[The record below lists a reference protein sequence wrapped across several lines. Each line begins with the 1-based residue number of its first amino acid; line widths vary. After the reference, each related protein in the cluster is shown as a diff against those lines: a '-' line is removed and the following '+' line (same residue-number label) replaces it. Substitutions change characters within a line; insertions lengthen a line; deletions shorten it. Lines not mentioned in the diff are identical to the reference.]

1 MMKTRYLWAVAAAA
15 LLVSA
20 CDSPLDTN
28 PTDAIDA
35 DQALTTPRGIEL
47 GLNGA
52 YRGLQ
57 GGQLYGNVHMVY
69 PDLYADNLEFT
80 GTFQTDREVATRNI
94 STSNT
99 SIRDTWAVLYN
110 GINRTNNLID
120 AIPNV
125 SGLSADEAEQA
136 IAESLF
142 LRSLY
147 YYVLVSYHGGV
158 PIITTPSRGVDD
170 SSLVARSTEDAV
182 WSLIIDDLET
192 ASSTLAYEIND
203 SRATAGAADALL
215 ARAYLE
221 TGQNGPARDKA
232 TDVITSGLYSMNDD
246 YSANW
251 TDKFSDE
258 SIFELPYSINTTNS
272 LAFWFF
278 PDALGGRRGFAPTPE
293 FYGLFAAGDER
304 RDFQIGVEDG
314 DLYGRKY
321 FRIANSDDNVVV
333 LRLAEMYLIR
343 AEANA
348 RLGAD
353 AATVRADI
361 NVVRNRAG
369 LPDLPADVDTQ
380 QELLDAILL
389 ERRFE
394 FAMEGHRFFDLRRF
408 GVATTVL
415 GIAPERL
422 LFPIPQAEMDVNDQ
436 LEQNPGY

>member
-1 MMKTRYLWAVAAAA
+1 MMKTRYLWPIAAVA
-15 LLVSA
+15 LLASA

-35 DQALTTPRGIEL
+35 DDALTTPRGIEL

-57 GGQLYGNVHMVY
+57 TGSLYSNVHMVY

-99 SIRDTWAVLYN
+99 QIRDTWAALYD
-110 GINRTNNLID
+110 GINRTNNLLE

-125 SGLSADEAEQA
+125 GALSAADAEQA

-158 PIITTPSRGVDD
+158 PIITTPSRGVDE
-170 SSLVARSTEDAV
+170 SSLVARATEDAV
-182 WSLIIDDLET
+182 WNLIIGDLET
-192 ASSTLAYEIND
+192 ASSSLDYEIND
-203 SRATAGAADALL
+203 GRATAGAADALL
-215 ARAYLE
+215 ARVYLE
-221 TGQNGPARDKA
+221 TGQNTLARDKA
-232 TDVITSGLYSMNDD
+232 TDVIGSGLYDLNDD
-246 YSANW
+246 YGANW
-251 TDKFSDE
+251 TDKYSDE

-278 PDALGGRRGFAPTPE
+278 PDALGGRRGFAPTPT
-293 FYGLFAAGDER
+293 FHSLFEAGDER
-304 RDFQIGVEDG
+304 RDFQIGSEG
-314 DLYGRKY
+314 GELYGRKY

-361 NVVRNRAG
+361 NEVRNRAG
-369 LPDLPADVDTQ
+369 LADLPADVDTQ

-394 FAMEGHRFFDLRRF
+394 LAMEGHRFFDLRRF
-408 GVATTVL
+408 GVATDVL
-415 GIAPERL
+415 GITAERL